1 MVTLLKSKVQNQ
13 FWTRMTV
20 IVLVALTLLRF
31 WLGIK
36 TPILL
41 QASAGYDDY
50 LYVEYASSMLRGEWL
65 GGFSHFTLLKAVS
78 PAVILAVN
86 YILGISYSLSMTV
99 GYILAVF
106 IFSLAMYRLM
116 ESRKFFVSLY
126 VFLLYS
132 PGMFHEEN
140 VQKVYRGGYIV
151 IFTLLVFAAV
161 IGQHA
166 AVIRERK
173 REFVFWTIL
182 GCVSLPVF
190 YYLKEDSIW
199 ILPFVCVGMLVTLA
213 ALWRRKHTWR
223 QLKLVAVLS
232 PLFVLMAVTIG
243 YKTLNYC
250 YYGEYAVTDRSDTYC
265 KEVLSDLLKV
275 DDGVNNEQQNIWVT
289 RSMIDTAA
297 KHSETLRQ
305 LLPYIEES
313 WTRWF
318 GEGKEAGGDFYI
330 WAFRDA
336 VRLAGIY
343 DGGGANVNRYYQ
355 KLHMELQEA
364 YDSGE
369 LDELSDRIYISP
381 VTRGFTFEELVEYYG
396 ARLPH
401 IAKILAAYKE
411 NITTARES
419 SGSSENLAIMSALTS
434 SHFRQ
439 GGVDNQYYRYDE
451 KIAAIDNKITAVYQ
465 KTGYLMFFSSSVGI
479 AAMFV
484 LTVLK
489 IIRKTVS
496 EKEVSVLLV
505 TAGIAASGVLVVF
518 AVTWFCNF
526 LSDRKVYDYLCAA
539 IPLMETVEII
549 GLYYL
554 VIYIRRGVQK
564 IRGGKE
570 K

>member
-199 ILPFVCVGMLVTLA
+199 IL
-213 ALWRRKHTWR
+213 
-223 QLKLVAVLS
+223 
-232 PLFVLMAVTIG
+232 
-243 YKTLNYC
+243 
-250 YYGEYAVTDRSDTYC
+250 RS
-265 KEVLSDLLKV
+265 
-275 DDGVNNEQQNIWVT
+275 
-289 RSMIDTAA
+289 
-297 KHSETLRQ
+297 
-305 LLPYIEES
+305 
-313 WTRWF
+313 
-318 GEGKEAGGDFYI
+318 
-330 WAFRDA
+330 
-336 VRLAGIY
+336 
-343 DGGGANVNRYYQ
+343 
-355 KLHMELQEA
+355 
-364 YDSGE
+364 
-369 LDELSDRIYISP
+369 
-381 VTRGFTFEELVEYYG
+381 
-396 ARLPH
+396 
-401 IAKILAAYKE
+401 
-411 NITTARES
+411 
-419 SGSSENLAIMSALTS
+419 
-434 SHFRQ
+434 
-439 GGVDNQYYRYDE
+439 
-451 KIAAIDNKITAVYQ
+451 
-465 KTGYLMFFSSSVGI
+465 
-479 AAMFV
+479 
-484 LTVLK
+484 
-489 IIRKTVS
+489 
-496 EKEVSVLLV
+496 
-505 TAGIAASGVLVVF
+505 
-518 AVTWFCNF
+518 
-526 LSDRKVYDYLCAA
+526 
-539 IPLMETVEII
+539 
-549 GLYYL
+549 
-554 VIYIRRGVQK
+554 
-564 IRGGKE
+564 
-570 K
+570 